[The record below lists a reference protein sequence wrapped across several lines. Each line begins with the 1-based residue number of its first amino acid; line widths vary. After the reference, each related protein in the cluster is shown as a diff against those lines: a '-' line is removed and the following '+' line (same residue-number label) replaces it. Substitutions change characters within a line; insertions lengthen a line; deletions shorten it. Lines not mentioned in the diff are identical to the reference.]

1 MTRISVKDP
10 YYFATVFLF
19 LETSWEKIH
28 VKNLIMISYT
38 LTLVKHFSKKY
49 GPWPV
54 MQKERVEMGIYIKY
68 TIANQMNGHLS
79 HRKSNDKEKLSCS
92 SIFTHI
98 SKHTLGLYVLKSHS
112 AT

>member
-1 MTRISVKDP
+1 MTRISIKDP
-10 YYFATVFLF
+10 YYFAKVFPF
-19 LETSWEKIH
+19 LEISWAKIH
-28 VKNLIMISYT
+28 VKNLIMIS
-38 LTLVKHFSKKY
+38 LTLILMKHFSNKY

-92 SIFTHI
+92 SIFANI
-98 SKHTLGLYVLKSHS
+98 SKHTLGSYVLKSHS
-112 AT
+112 AS

>member
-1 MTRISVKDP
+1 
-10 YYFATVFLF
+10 
-19 LETSWEKIH
+19 
-28 VKNLIMISYT
+28 MIS
-38 LTLVKHFSKKY
+38 LTLIRMKHFSNKY

-92 SIFTHI
+92 SSIFTHI
-98 SKHTLGLYVLKSHS
+98 SKHTLGSYVLKSHLAILKDLLKYS
-112 AT
+112 LNFLKK

>member
-1 MTRISVKDP
+1 MRKIYND
-10 YYFATVFLF
+10 FLDTHSC
-19 LETSWEKIH
+19 ET
-28 VKNLIMISYT
+28 L
-38 LTLVKHFSKKY
+38 FKKY

-98 SKHTLGLYVLKSHS
+98 SKHTLSSYVLKSHS
-112 AT
+112 DI

>member
-1 MTRISVKDP
+1 MRKNSCEKFNND
-10 YYFATVFLF
+10 FLDTHSC
-19 LETSWEKIH
+19 ET
-28 VKNLIMISYT
+28 L
-38 LTLVKHFSKKY
+38 FKKY

-98 SKHTLGLYVLKSHS
+98 SKHTLGSYVLKSHS
-112 AT
+112 AS